1 MNRCLVAHIVFDW
14 FMVAATLAQA
24 GDAFAPVSFCRGM
37 CDASAVAV
45 LDGDRFVVGDDED
58 NILRVYSRRAGGL
71 PLHTFD
77 LSPFL
82 RVDPKSP
89 EVDIEGAAPL
99 EDRVYWI
106 SSHAQNRNG
115 KDALSRHR
123 LFATTFQN
131 HGGAVVIRPAGQPY
145 SNLLTDLLKHAP
157 LRGFDLSA
165 AAQRAPKT
173 RNALNIEGL
182 CSTPEGH
189 LLIGFRN
196 PIPDGK
202 ALLVPLLNPAEVI
215 EGNPACLGRPRFLG
229 LGGLGI
235 RSLARVGDRYLII
248 AGSYDGEN
256 PSLLFEWRGGEDSP
270 GPLPQVEL
278 AGFNPEAIELLT
290 EGDVKRLLVVS
301 DDGARKIGRKQCKKL
316 KDPNLKS
323 FRATT
328 IDL

>member
-1 MNRCLVAHIVFDW
+1 MNSRLVAHILPGW
-14 FMVAATLAQA
+14 FMVTATLAQA

-37 CDASAVAV
+37 CDASAVAI
-45 LDGDRFVVGDDED
+45 LDGDRFVVGDDEE

-89 EVDIEGAAPL
+89 EVDIEGAAPW

-115 KDALSRHR
+115 KEALSRHR
-123 LFATTFQN
+123 LFATTFQVL
-131 HGGAVVIRPAGQPY
+131 GGAVVIRPVGQPY
-145 SNLLTDLLKHAP
+145 SNLLTDQLNHAP
-157 LRGFDLSA
+157 LREFDLAA

-196 PIPDGK
+196 PIPGGK

-215 EGNPACLGRPRFLG
+215 EATPARLGDPYLLD

-235 RSLARVGDRYLII
+235 RSLTRAGHRYLII
-248 AGSYDGEN
+248 AGSYDGEG
-256 PSLLFEWRGGEDSP
+256 PSLIFEWHGGADSP
-270 GPLPQVEL
+270 RPLPQGGL
-278 AGFNPEAIELLT
+278 SGFNPEAIELLT
-290 EGDVKRLLVVS
+290 EGDVQRLLVVS
-301 DDGARKIGRKQCKKL
+301 DDGSRRIERKQCKRL

-328 IDL
+328 IEF